1 MPICDPPII
10 SFLDKLST
18 LLQFPPWA
26 DKFQF
31 KSRSDWWQQQQ
42 PTLATEPKV
51 IWCETRLLK
60 VFSFWSS
67 LRKKH
72 DFLSLDFFSSYFD
85 QFPFYPLSLPIR
97 RKKKKKKK
105 GKQRIWK
112 MSFKTNIV
120 CLATVA
126 FLVLLL
132 DPRFVSSQSTTAR
145 TNRVRQALVVRRQRP
160 LTGDTPSSS
169 TANTTTSTSTSEEPE
184 KEEPDESEERQ
195 LSKSQSNGRTSRQ
208 TEKSLGRKNRVAAL
222 RQMTWKAG
230 NHFQQRQSWCWWC
243 CCWCFSLKW

>member
-1 MPICDPPII
+1 
-10 SFLDKLST
+10 
-18 LLQFPPWA
+18 
-26 DKFQF
+26 
-31 KSRSDWWQQQQ
+31 
-42 PTLATEPKV
+42 
-51 IWCETRLLK
+51 
-60 VFSFWSS
+60 
-67 LRKKH
+67 
-72 DFLSLDFFSSYFD
+72 
-85 QFPFYPLSLPIR
+85 
-97 RKKKKKKK
+97 
-105 GKQRIWK
+105 

-208 TEKSLGRKNRVAAL
+208 TEKSLGRKESRRCFKTNDLESWESFPA
-222 RQMTWKAG
+222 KAKLMLMMLLLMFQPEMISSLLLEQ
-230 NHFQQRQSWCWWC
+230 NHQ
-243 CCWCFSLKW
+243 

>member
-1 MPICDPPII
+1 
-10 SFLDKLST
+10 
-18 LLQFPPWA
+18 
-26 DKFQF
+26 
-31 KSRSDWWQQQQ
+31 
-42 PTLATEPKV
+42 
-51 IWCETRLLK
+51 
-60 VFSFWSS
+60 
-67 LRKKH
+67 
-72 DFLSLDFFSSYFD
+72 
-85 QFPFYPLSLPIR
+85 
-97 RKKKKKKK
+97 
-105 GKQRIWK
+105 

-169 TANTTTSTSTSEEPE
+169 TANSSTSTSEEPE

-208 TEKSLGRKNRVAAL
+208 TEKSLGRKESRRCFKTNDLESWESFPA
-222 RQMTWKAG
+222 KAKLMLMMLLLMFQSEMISSLLLEQ
-230 NHFQQRQSWCWWC
+230 NHQ
-243 CCWCFSLKW
+243 